1 MPITTTNDF
10 KMYPTQFHTG
20 QVETL
25 MQDTNVFNAAS
36 NGAISLVPLPTVG
49 DYRKHTIF
57 TQGLHITHR
66 DPNSTALATP
76 TKMQQGELVSAKM
89 HKRYQVETTKQ
100 AFRDIGEDMGMF
112 SDSFGVQSAKEKQ
125 AKYLNSGLIALRS
138 MMGAVGVDVR
148 HDAAGEI
155 DHKEIIKGMAKFGD
169 KSREIVA
176 FVAHSALEHKLLEK
190 TIDDNVHMIAG
201 ATITSG
207 STATFGRPLIITDSP
222 ALIDTANVGRYF
234 MFGLTA
240 GALAI
245 LETQEDDVLTEVVGG
260 HDNQLYRIQGEFGFN
275 IEAKGVSY
283 TGAANPDDAVLAVP
297 ANFSQI
303 VSDIKST
310 PGVLISAAA

>member
-10 KMYPTQFHTG
+10 VMYPTQFHTG
-20 QVETL
+20 QTETL
-25 MQDTNVFNAAS
+25 MQETGVFNERS
-36 NGAISLVPLPTVG
+36 NGAINLVPLATVG
-49 DYRKHTIF
+49 DFRKHTIF

-66 DPNSTALATP
+66 DPNSTAAANA

-112 SDSFGVQSAKEKQ
+112 SDSFGVQSAVEKQ

-138 MMGAVGVDVR
+138 MMGAVGADVR

-155 DHKEIIKGMAKFGD
+155 DHREIIKGMAKFGD
-169 KSREIVA
+169 KSRQIVA
-176 FVAHSALEHKLLEK
+176 FVAHSAMEHKLLEK
-190 TIDDNVHMIAG
+190 TIDDNVDMIAG

-207 STATFGRPLIITDSP
+207 STATFSRPLIITDSP
-222 ALIDTANVGRYF
+222 ALIDTANPGRYF

-240 GALAI
+240 GALNVI
-245 LETQEDDVLTEVVGG
+245 ETQEDDVLTEVVGG
-260 HDNQLYRIQGEFGFN
+260 LENQVYRIQGEFGYN
-275 IEAKGVSY
+275 IEARGMSY
-283 TGAANPDDAVLAVP
+283 TGTANPDDAVLAVP
-297 ANFSQI
+297 ANFSQV

-310 PGVLISAAA
+310 PGIIISAAA